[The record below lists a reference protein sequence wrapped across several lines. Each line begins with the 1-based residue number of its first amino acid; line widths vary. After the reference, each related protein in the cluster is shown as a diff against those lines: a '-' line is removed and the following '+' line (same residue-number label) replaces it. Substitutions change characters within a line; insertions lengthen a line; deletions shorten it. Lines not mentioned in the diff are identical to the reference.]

1 MIMSEKREDIRN
13 GQIFHVDPKIKL
25 LWGASGIITTL
36 VVWLL
41 LTIFAYFAFPKGL
54 YGIPR
59 ILYPILFFFVVG
71 IFLFPYLLW
80 VELRYRNYI
89 YYFTKGEIVVKR
101 GILRIE
107 RIVIPYTKI
116 QNVNVSRSLIEQ
128 LFGLATVKIE
138 TAGSP
143 GHTEAKIEGV
153 SSFASFINELLMR
166 VEQSRAAFVRKSLP
180 KEKNATTICEED
192 EEREKRDLEL
202 RIRKKIKQDMVAFSV
217 MLNKLDKK
225 IDELTKKFEERIN
238 AMEEKIDELEKQKVK
253 KSSSKKRVKAKKK
266 RLVGMNHDGTK

>member
-1 MIMSEKREDIRN
+1 MVDECGDIRN
-13 GQIFHVDPKIKL
+13 GQIFHVDPKIRL
-25 LWGASGIITTL
+25 LWGASGIITAL

-59 ILYPILFFFVVG
+59 ILYPILFFFIVG
-71 IFLFPYLLW
+71 IFLFPYLIW

-128 LFGLATVKIE
+128 LLGLATVKIE
-138 TAGSP
+138 TAGSS
-143 GHTEAKIEGV
+143 GHTEAKIEGM
-153 SSFASFINELLMR
+153 STFASFINELLMR
-166 VEQSRAAFVRKSLP
+166 VEQSRTAFVHKSPEEKEEERK
-180 KEKNATTICEED
+180 AAVVARED
-192 EEREKRDLEL
+192 EERKMRDLEL
-202 RIRKKIKQDMVAFSV
+202 EIRKQIKQDMVAFSV

-225 IDELTKKFEERIN
+225 IDNLKEQFEERMS
-238 AMEEKIDELEKQKVK
+238 AVEKRIVDLETQKVK
-253 KSSSKKRVKAKKK
+253 KSSSSKRGTKTKKK
-266 RLVGMNHDGTK
+266 KA

>member
-89 YYFTKGEIVVKR
+89 YYFTKGSSAL
-101 GILRIE
+101 LRTSAISGLIISGAISE
-107 RIVIPYTKI
+107 PFVTI
-116 QNVNVSRSLIEQ
+116 SLIFVP
-128 LFGLATVKIE
+128 LG
-138 TAGSP
+138 P
-143 GHTEAKIEGV
+143 RC
-153 SSFASFINELLMR
+153 SSE
-166 VEQSRAAFVRKSLP
+166 P
-180 KEKNATTICEED
+180 
-192 EEREKRDLEL
+192 
-202 RIRKKIKQDMVAFSV
+202 
-217 MLNKLDKK
+217 
-225 IDELTKKFEERIN
+225 
-238 AMEEKIDELEKQKVK
+238 
-253 KSSSKKRVKAKKK
+253 
-266 RLVGMNHDGTK
+266 